1 MTLAETEFSKL
12 TDFQRNTAHY
22 VLDRFNGSDP
32 TSRFLVADEV
42 GMGKTLVARGVIAGT
57 IDHLQRP
64 SSDVDR
70 IDVLYICSNANI
82 ARQNIS
88 KLDVLGEGTR
98 PMSTRITLLA
108 TQLAELNKPRKDKRK
123 IVNLIAFT
131 PGTSFQ
137 KGNAGGLVTERALLV
152 YFTQRLWRGE
162 PHRRTLKRLLMG
174 DVSEDRW
181 KRELN
186 RIFDRSSPPDKGIGK
201 LYIEQLRNSGVDAR
215 LRKLVDRAAGK
226 QLSAEVK
233 ATRNKLVGQMRHLLA
248 RASVTALEPDLIIL
262 DEFQRFRHLLED
274 SVDGE
279 ESEIRELARELFEY
293 KDAKVLLL
301 SATPYKMFTLPEEQA
316 LSGDDHYRD
325 FLSTVKFLAHPN
337 GSETVEKLG
346 GALARFR
353 EQLIVGGDATADRDQ
368 AQTLLRSVM
377 SRTERP
383 SLDNSDLLQERVGEV
398 EAPTASDLLA
408 FVKMKRLAQLVGGQ
422 ISVDYWKSAPYFLS
436 FMDGYQLSR
445 KVRSQ
450 ADDPE
455 VSALVKAAPR
465 VRRADVPGE
474 KSKGKSL
481 LRKGKRIEPGNSR
494 LRTLESE
501 VIGGDL
507 HRLLWMP
514 PSMPYYR
521 STGVFSKVDSVTATK
536 RLIFSSW
543 AAAPSSIAA
552 LLSHEALRQLTPTAG
567 AVTSQRLVYQV
578 NKAEGGRPERMST
591 LLLTVPQP
599 GLAELCDPLKLAKKS
614 PEMTLDAAQI
624 LNELE
629 PVLAGMLGDSP
640 AAVLGLSPDTWYWHA
655 PLTWDDGIESYSALR
670 PVLSGAA
677 ESTPAG
683 LGRHLE
689 QADAAHEVALG
700 AHPDDLAHWVAM
712 VGLASPA
719 NCALRAL
726 QRVTAGHHELA
737 PETLLNAAATIA
749 EGFRTL
755 FNRPEVMSLVDSEGR
770 SDAVYWQR
778 VLEYCFAGNL
788 QAVLDEYLHHLVGNT
803 NPASDDALQSL
814 AQEIA
819 TIVGFGRGRVEAFN
833 PAKPETPIRFNT
845 RFALRYGNAR
855 GALAK
860 DDGASERA
868 ADVQGSFNSP
878 FWPFVLASTSV
889 GQEGVDFHWWCHSLV
904 HWNLPAN
911 VVDLEQREGRVHRFK
926 GHAVRKNVAQ
936 EHRAEALQSDQQDP
950 WAAAFDAAAKTRPA
964 HMNDLWPLWVYPG
977 PASVE
982 CWVPCLPLS
991 AEHDRERRLRRDR
1004 ALYRLAFGQP
1014 RQDDLLAVL
1023 EARNVDPS
1031 TLQDL
1036 RIDLQPPADASAAP
1050 SA

>member
-1 MTLAETEFSKL
+1 VTLTETEFSKL
-12 TDFQRNTAHY
+12 TDFQRNTARY
-22 VLDRFNGSDP
+22 VLDRFHGSNP

-42 GMGKTLVARGVIAGT
+42 GMGKTHVARGVIAGT
-57 IDHLQRP
+57 IDNLHRP
-64 SSDVDR
+64 GSDVDR

-88 KLDVLGEGTR
+88 KLDVLGDGTR
-98 PMSTRITLLA
+98 VISTRIALLA

-123 IVNLIAFT
+123 IVNLIALT

-137 KGNAGGLVTERALLV
+137 KGSSLGKVGERALLV

-162 PHRRTLKRLLMG
+162 QQLKTLKRLLRG
-174 DVSEDRW
+174 DVGEDRW
-181 KRELN
+181 KSELN
-186 RIFDRSSPPDKGIGK
+186 KIFNQTSPPDKAIGE
-201 LYIEQLRNSGVDAR
+201 LYREQLRNSGVEAR
-215 LRKLVDRAAGK
+215 LRKLVDSARGK
-226 QLSAEVK
+226 PLSVDLK
-233 ATRNKLVGQMRHLLA
+233 ATRNELVGQMRHLLA

-274 SVDGE
+274 STDGE

-325 FLSTVKFLAHPN
+325 FLSTVRFLAHPN

-346 GALARFR
+346 GTLARFR

-368 AQTLLRSVM
+368 AQSLLLSVM

-383 SLDNSDLLQERVGEV
+383 SLDYSDLLKERVGEV
-398 EAPTASDLLA
+398 DAPTASDLLA
-408 FVKMKRLAQLVGGQ
+408 FVKMKRLAQHVGGQ
-422 ISVDYWKSAPYFLS
+422 LSVDYWKSAPYFLS
-436 FMDGYQLSR
+436 FMDGYELSR

-450 ADDPE
+450 AGDPE
-455 VSALVKAAPR
+455 VRALVNAAPR
-465 VRRADVPGE
+465 VRRADVPAA
-474 KSKGKSL
+474 K
-481 LRKGKRIEPGNSR
+481 RKGKGLTRKGNRIEPGNTR
-494 LRTLESE
+494 LRALESE
-501 VIGGDL
+501 VIGADL
-507 HRLLWMP
+507 HNLLWMP
-514 PSMPYYR
+514 PSMPYYH
-521 STGVFSKVDSVTATK
+521 STGVFAKVSPVTATK

-543 AAAPSSIAA
+543 AAAPSSISA
-552 LLSHEALRQLTPTAG
+552 LLSHEALRQLTPSAG
-567 AVTSQRLVYQV
+567 AVTSQRLVYQA

-599 GLAELCDPLKLAKKS
+599 GLAQLCDPLKLARQS
-614 PEMTLDAAQI
+614 PEITLDAAQI
-624 LNELE
+624 LSELE
-629 PVLAGMLGDSP
+629 PVLASMLGDSP

-655 PLTWDDGIESYSALR
+655 PLTWEGGIESYSGLL
-670 PVLSGAA
+670 PVMKSANDRGSAV
-677 ESTPAG
+677 
-683 LGRHLE
+683 LGRHLK
-689 QADAAHEVALG
+689 QADAAHEVTLG
-700 AHPDDLAHWVAM
+700 SHPADLAHWVAM

-719 NCALRAL
+719 NCAFRGL
-726 QRVTAGHHELA
+726 QRVTAGHQEFTQ
-737 PETLLNAAATIA
+737 ETLVRAAATIA
-749 EGFRTL
+749 QGFRTL
-755 FNRPEVMSLVDSEGR
+755 FNRPEVMSLIDREGH

-788 QAVLDEYLHHLVGNT
+788 QAVLDEYLHHLVGSSK
-803 NPASDDALQSL
+803 PASDNALLSL
-814 AQEIA
+814 AHEIA
-819 TIVGFGRGRVEAFN
+819 TIVGVGEGSVAAFD
-833 PAKPETPIRFNT
+833 ATKPEKPIRFNT

-860 DDGASERA
+860 DDGASERT

-936 EHRAEALQSDQQDP
+936 EHRAEALKSDQQDP
-950 WAAAFDAAAKTRPA
+950 WVAAFEAAKQKRPPD
-964 HMNDLWPLWVYPG
+964 MNELWPLWVYPG

-991 AEHDRERRLRRDR
+991 SEHDRERRLRRDR

-1023 EARNVDPS
+1023 EARNVDPA

-1036 RIDLQPPADASAAP
+1036 RIDLQPPAEPSVAP
-1050 SA
+1050 TA